1 MYAGFS
7 KQLTKRLS
15 LEASLAAE
23 QYHSLQWNEWH
34 IYPSLNALWNIN
46 DNHILNLS
54 FSSNTEFP
62 SYWSTMSSI
71 FYSSAYSEIWGNPNL
86 KPYSYYNVNLMWQF
100 KRRYTLMA
108 FASLKPDY
116 SVQLPYQTTDRMAV
130 IMKET
135 NFDFDRTFGL
145 QASAMFTVGKWLSGN
160 AFIVGQCKHDKSS
173 HFFDL
178 PFDRKKFSAIFGST
192 TSIKLCHT
200 QDLRLILNPFFQ
212 TKSIQGVY
220 DISPVFMLN
229 ADLRWASANDKWN
242 LRINGSNIF
251 NHQFDTRSVQGNQ
264 DYRMK
269 VGQRWVS
276 GTITVIYK
284 FGGYKE
290 KKVKGVDTS
299 RMGH

>member
-1 MYAGFS
+1 
-7 KQLTKRLS
+7 
-15 LEASLAAE
+15 
-23 QYHSLQWNEWH
+23 
-34 IYPSLNALWNIN
+34 
-46 DNHILNLS
+46 
-54 FSSNTEFP
+54 
-62 SYWSTMSSI
+62 
-71 FYSSAYSEIWGNPNL
+71 
-86 KPYSYYNVNLMWQF
+86 
-100 KRRYTLMA
+100 
-108 FASLKPDY
+108 
-116 SVQLPYQTTDRMAV
+116 
-130 IMKET
+130 MKET

-145 QASAMFTVGKWLSGN
+145 QASAMFTVGRWLRGN

-178 PFDRKKFSAIFGST
+178 PFDRKRFSAIFGST
-192 TSIKLCHT
+192 TSVKLCHT

-269 VGQRWVS
+269 VGQRWASV
-276 GTITVIYK
+276 TITVIYK

-290 KKVKGVDTS
+290 KKVKDVDTS